1 MDNKGKGKVQG
12 GFSSRWGL
20 VLTMIGAC
28 VGTGNVWKFPRMVT
42 LHGQGSFILAW
53 TIILFAISIP
63 VLLVEMVM
71 GRATRHGAAGAFKDF
86 IGEKYTWM
94 GAFMAGTTVL
104 ITAYYTVIMGW
115 CVRYMYYSIKGFG
128 QYNLAGL
135 DQLFQ
140 NASNGWVNVLIFIA
154 LLILTAIVVMK
165 DISSGIEKVGK
176 VMTPALYIILIV
188 LFIRVITLPNASSG
202 LQFMF
207 EVSPKT
213 FFSVDTWIAALN
225 QSAWSVGPGFGL
237 VIAMAVYTKA
247 KSDVAMNTFMQG
259 LGDNSAALLAGF
271 VVVPGLFALAPSV
284 EAATELAATG
294 NYGLTF
300 ISFTQ
305 LFASLPGG
313 SVLSFLF
320 FLGLFFAAFTANII
334 FYLTGVVPLMDTG
347 MSKKKACGYVFVP
360 TLFLGVFSAYNI
372 TFLDNQDLVW
382 GMALLIGATFTCFA
396 AVKFGVEK
404 IRTKYIN
411 IPENDLPIG
420 KWWNV
425 CISVIAPVMIV
436 GLFAW
441 TVYEGIA
448 GDSNWWNPLNPSSV
462 GTYLFQIG
470 ILLALVL
477 AFNRKMNKSI
487 RNNYI
492 DTAEVYPEIPQE
504 HLA

>member
-1 MDNKGKGKVQG
+1 MGKTLETKKGG
-12 GFSSRWGL
+12 GFASRWGL

-53 TIILFAISIP
+53 TIILFAVSIP

-71 GRATRHGAAGAFKDF
+71 GRATRHGAPGAYKDF
-86 IGEKYTWM
+86 IGKKYTWM
-94 GAFMAGTTVL
+94 GAFMACTTVL

-115 CVRYMYYSIKGFG
+115 CVRYMYYSIQGFG
-128 QYNLAGL
+128 QYSLTEL

-140 NASNGWVNVLIFIA
+140 NASNGWVNAAIFVVLLVA
-154 LLILTAIVVMK
+154 TAFVVMK
-165 DISSGIEKVGK
+165 DVSSGIEKVGK
-176 VMTPALYIILIV
+176 IMTPALYIILVV
-188 LFIRVITLPNASSG
+188 LFIRVIMLPGASTG

-207 EVSPKT
+207 QISPET

-247 KSDVAMNTFMQG
+247 KSDVALNNFMQG

-271 VVVPGLFALAPSV
+271 VVVPALFALAPSV
-284 EAATELAATG
+284 EQATELAATG

-305 LFASLPGG
+305 MFGTMSGG
-313 SVLSFLF
+313 SILAFLF

-334 FYLTGVVPLMDTG
+334 FYLTGVVPLIDAG
-347 MSKKKACGYVFVP
+347 MSKKKACLCVFVP
-360 TLFLGVFSAYNI
+360 TLVLGVPSALNI

-396 AVKFGVEK
+396 AIKFGVEK

-411 IPENDLPIG
+411 IPENELHIG
-420 KWWNV
+420 KWWNICV
-425 CISVIAPVMIV
+425 TFVAPIMIIS
-436 GLFAW
+436 LFIW
-441 TVYEGIA
+441 TVYEGIV
-448 GDSNWWNPLNPSSV
+448 GDPEWWNPLRPQSV

-470 ILLALVL
+470 LLLVTVL
-477 AFNRKMNKSI
+477 LFNRKMNNSI
-487 RNNYI
+487 KNKYI
-492 DTAEVYPEIPQE
+492 DTADVYPDVPPE
-504 HLA
+504 HKQ